1 MTEIIPVINWIGR
14 CEVEFLLNDLLRNR
28 SSYMLFNLGSSK
40 SHHKSKL
47 KSHMMMR
54 HSPEQEIDEIPESQK
69 VVAGKKHF

>member
-1 MTEIIPVINWIGR
+1 
-14 CEVEFLLNDLLRNR
+14 
-28 SSYMLFNLGSSK
+28 MLFNLGSSK